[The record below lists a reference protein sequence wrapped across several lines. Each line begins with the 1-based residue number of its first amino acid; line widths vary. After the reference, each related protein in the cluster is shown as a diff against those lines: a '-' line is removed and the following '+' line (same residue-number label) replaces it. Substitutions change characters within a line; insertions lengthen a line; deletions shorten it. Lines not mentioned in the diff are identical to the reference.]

1 MELCLS
7 LMSTPDSSSFLA
19 LFSTQLNNTCFLHT
33 CSPFQFSTIL
43 FSIHFLMFFSSC
55 ISSTLAYCR
64 LITVIW
70 SIATSYNF
78 CKAIPIW
85 RTIINTCITHIY
97 KCNIIIH
104 LYKNKLWIIHKAHK
118 QLLWQWNSNI
128 NKITRKL
135 SNLSSSCVLPQVPLV
150 AAHLVQQVEHISSL
164 NERKTSSWI
173 ALKLTKHL

>member
-7 LMSTPDSSSFLA
+7 LMNTPDSSSFLA
-19 LFSTQLNNTCFLHT
+19 LFSTQLNNTCFLHK

-43 FSIHFLMFFSSC
+43 FSIPFLMFFSSC

-104 LYKNKLWIIHKAHK
+104 LYKRSPFNFFYHFSLYIFLNIFSSTHTHLQLWHIVDCNISLVIWSAIATISAK
-118 QLLWQWNSNI
+118 QFQYDI
-128 NKITRKL
+128 
-135 SNLSSSCVLPQVPLV
+135 Q
-150 AAHLVQQVEHISSL
+150 
-164 NERKTSSWI
+164 
-173 ALKLTKHL
+173 